1 MATINISE
9 FATIIEATPRDA
21 RKFLREVTP
30 DDAQPGKGGRWAI
43 EKRDLRSLRS
53 KFAKWD
59 DARNAPDVKEI
70 SEEDAEMIHEAELA
84 EIDEALPL
92 NA

>member
-1 MATINISE
+1 MATINIAE

-30 DDAQPGKGGRWAI
+30 DDKQPGKGGRWAI
-43 EKRDLRSLRS
+43 EKRDVRPLRT

-59 DARNAPDVKEI
+59 AERKAPAN
-70 SEEDAEMIHEAELA
+70 DAETA
-84 EIDEALPL
+84 DEAPQGDEVSD
-92 NA
+92 AE

>member
-1 MATINISE
+1 MATINVSE

-43 EKRDLRSLRS
+43 EKREVRSLRS

-59 DARNAPDVKEI
+59 AERKAPA
-70 SEEDAEMIHEAELA
+70 EEPEGDAEAEG
-84 EIDEALPL
+84 EALETE
-92 NA
+92 

>member
-1 MATINISE
+1 MATINVSE
-9 FATIIEATPRDA
+9 FASIIEATPRDA

-43 EKRDLRSLRS
+43 EKRDVRSLRS

-59 DARNAPDVKEI
+59 AERKAPAEGADDAPEGD
-70 SEEDAEMIHEAELA
+70 DAEVTTDTE
-84 EIDEALPL
+84 
-92 NA
+92 

>member
-1 MATINISE
+1 MATLNISE
-9 FATIIEATPRDA
+9 FSEIIEATPRDA

-43 EKRDLRSLRS
+43 EKRDVRSLKS

-59 DARNAPDVKEI
+59 ADRKVVTDAAIDDEEI
-70 SEEDAEMIHEAELA
+70 DGGLTAEEVNDIADAE
-84 EIDEALPL
+84 
-92 NA
+92 

>member
-43 EKRDLRSLRS
+43 EKRDVRSLRS
-53 KFAKWD
+53 KFAKWNEE
-59 DARNAPDVKEI
+59 RNAPAN
-70 SEEDAEMIHEAELA
+70 DAEEAPEADETPLHDDA
-84 EIDEALPL
+84 E
-92 NA
+92 

>member
-30 DDAQPGKGGRWAI
+30 EDAQPGKGGRWAI
-43 EKRDLRSLRS
+43 EKRDVRPLRS
-53 KFAKWD
+53 KFTKWNE
-59 DARNAPDVKEI
+59 ARNAVADAP
-70 SEEDAEMIHEAELA
+70 EEAPEAANEELTPDAE
-84 EIDEALPL
+84 
-92 NA
+92 

>member
-1 MATINISE
+1 MATINVSE

-43 EKRDLRSLRS
+43 EKREVRSLRS

-59 DARNAPDVKEI
+59 ADRKAPAN
-70 SEEDAEMIHEAELA
+70 DAEAAPEGDEEQVHEEPSTDT
-84 EIDEALPL
+84 E
-92 NA
+92 

>member
-1 MATINISE
+1 MATINVSE
-9 FATIIEATPRDA
+9 FASIIEATPRDA

-43 EKRDLRSLRS
+43 EKRDVRSLRS

-59 DARNAPDVKEI
+59 ADRKAPAN
-70 SEEDAEMIHEAELA
+70 DAEEPAEG
-84 EIDEALPL
+84 DEEQVDDTATE
-92 NA
+92 

>member
-1 MATINISE
+1 MATINVSE
-9 FATIIEATPRDA
+9 FATIIDATPRDA

-43 EKRDLRSLRS
+43 EKREVRSLRS

-59 DARNAPDVKEI
+59 AERKAPANDAEAAAEGDEEQV
-70 SEEDAEMIHEAELA
+70 SEEPSTDTE
-84 EIDEALPL
+84 
-92 NA
+92 

>member
-9 FATIIEATPRDA
+9 FATIIEASPRDA

-43 EKRDLRSLRS
+43 EKRDTRSLKS

-59 DARNAPDVKEI
+59 AERKAAKADENDENSDEKENAEL
-70 SEEDAEMIHEAELA
+70 DAE
-84 EIDEALPL
+84 
-92 NA
+92 

>member
-43 EKRDLRSLRS
+43 EKREVRSLRS
-53 KFAKWD
+53 KFTKWD
-59 DARNAPDVKEI
+59 AERKAPADAPEEAPEAAD
-70 SEEDAEMIHEAELA
+70 EELTADAE
-84 EIDEALPL
+84 
-92 NA
+92 

>member
-30 DDAQPGKGGRWAI
+30 EDAQPGKGGRWAI
-43 EKRDLRSLRS
+43 EKREVRSLRT

-59 DARNAPDVKEI
+59 AERKAPAN
-70 SEEDAEMIHEAELA
+70 DAEEA
-84 EIDEALPL
+84 DEAPATEE
-92 NA
+92 NDAPVDA

>member
-43 EKRDLRSLRS
+43 EKRDVRSLTK
-53 KFAKWD
+53 KFTAWDAERRTVAD
-59 DARNAPDVKEI
+59 DAP
-70 SEEDAEMIHEAELA
+70 EDAPEAADGELTTDA
-84 EIDEALPL
+84 E
-92 NA
+92 

>member
-30 DDAQPGKGGRWAI
+30 EDAQPGKGGRWAI
-43 EKRDLRSLRS
+43 EKREVRSLRT

-59 DARNAPDVKEI
+59 AERKAPANDA
-70 SEEDAEMIHEAELA
+70 EDA
-84 EIDEALPL
+84 DEAPATEE
-92 NA
+92 NDAPVDA

>member
-1 MATINISE
+1 MATINVSE

-43 EKRDLRSLRS
+43 EKREVRSLRS

-59 DARNAPDVKEI
+59 AERKAPAN
-70 SEEDAEMIHEAELA
+70 DAEAAPEG
-84 EIDEALPL
+84 DEEQAD
-92 NA
+92 ATDTE